1 MKKLGVK
8 GKLTFWFLL
17 LFLLGSSILIF
28 QSVWTIKKEVLHVAE
43 KNLASDLNVAKG
55 LIDEQHPGSWSVNNG
70 ELYKGETKVNDNNEM
85 VDSIGELTNNAV
97 TIFLDD
103 TRVSTNVK
111 DEAGTRA
118 IGTKVSDAVAAMTLK
133 QGETY
138 IGEAIVVG
146 EKLVTIYEPIKNASG
161 EIIGMV
167 FVGHSAES
175 YDTMVSSF
183 TNNLIITGA
192 IELIIIALIMLFI
205 IHRQIQPLRNMT
217 VLSKQ
222 IAQGDLTGEVI
233 STKLQDEIGDL
244 SQSVNLMSTN
254 LKNLITNV
262 KETAEQAAAT
272 SEELAASAD
281 VTGEMSNQIALTT
294 TEIASGVSRQT
305 TEVTNIL
312 ENMRITTDR
321 VDSGGDII
329 EGTLDLAMRSTK
341 EADYGNKAINEAI
354 QHLGKV
360 TSTVEFATESIQ
372 KLGSRSEEIGSI
384 ITVISDISNQTNLL
398 ALNAAIE
405 AARAGENG
413 KGFAVVADEVRKL
426 AEQSNSAANQITTLI
441 EDIQSETKV
450 TVNTMETNLVS
461 VKEQVQLIEKGG
473 ESLHKIVENVQ
484 ETENG
489 VLSVKEIFQ
498 ELKGYAESVLQSIES
513 MSEVIE
519 ASAAL
524 SQEAAAST
532 EEQSATIEEVAHS
545 AKDLAKIAEKLQEEL
560 KQFKLS

>member
-1 MKKLGVK
+1 MRKLGVK

-17 LFLLGSSILIF
+17 LFLIGSSILIF
-28 QSVWTIKKEVLHVAE
+28 ESVWTIKKEVLHVAE
-43 KNLASDLNVAKG
+43 QNLANDLNVAKG
-55 LIDEQHPGSWSVNNG
+55 LIDEQHPGSWTVSNG
-70 ELYKGETKVNDNNEM
+70 DLYKGETKVNDNNEM

-111 DEAGTRA
+111 DETGTRA
-118 IGTKVSDAVAAMTLK
+118 IGTKVSDAVADVTLK

-146 EKLVTIYEPIKNASG
+146 EKLVTIYEPIKNGSG
-161 EIIGMV
+161 EIIGML
-167 FVGHSAES
+167 FVGHSAET
-175 YDTMVSSF
+175 YDSMVSSF
-183 TNNLIITGA
+183 TNNLILTGVV
-192 IELIIIALIMLFI
+192 ELIVIVLIMLFI
-205 IHRQIQPLRNMT
+205 IHRQIQPLRKMT
-217 VLSKQ
+217 VLSEQ
-222 IAQGDLTGEVI
+222 IARGDLTGEI
-233 STKLQDEIGDL
+233 IETKLKDEIGDL

-262 KETAEQAAAT
+262 KDTAEQAAAT

-305 TEVTNIL
+305 TEVNNIL
-312 ENMRITTDR
+312 DNMRITTDR
-321 VDSGGDII
+321 VDSGGEII

-498 ELKGYAESVLQSIES
+498 ELKGYTESVLQSIES

-524 SQEAAAST
+524 SEETAAST

-560 KQFKLS
+560 KQFKL